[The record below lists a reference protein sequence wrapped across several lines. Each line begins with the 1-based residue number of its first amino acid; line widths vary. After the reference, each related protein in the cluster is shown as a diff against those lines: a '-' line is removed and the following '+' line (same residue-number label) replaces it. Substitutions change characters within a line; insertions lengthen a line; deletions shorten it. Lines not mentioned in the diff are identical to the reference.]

1 MAHEHLQAAI
11 EHARRGDMAAA
22 YEHARQ
28 ELIESPGYVPAWLLM
43 SRLVD
48 DRRRKREC
56 LERALALDPQCQAAH
71 DGLADLRL
79 ADTLGTPW
87 APQYVA
93 PYQLGNYLVDKG
105 VITAEQLEQAV
116 LEQRVHAAQGEERP
130 RLGDT
135 LVRLGILTPRAL
147 ARAMMQQQEERLSP
161 RTGWSISLIGE
172 FLVAE
177 GAITPQQ
184 LEDTLAEQIQQR
196 SAGRP
201 APLGRLLLL
210 HSYLSIATLQRAL
223 ARQREES
230 KGEQTRMID

>member
-11 EHARRGDMAAA
+11 EHARRGDLAAA
-22 YEHARQ
+22 YEQARQ

-56 LERALALDPQCQAAH
+56 LERALALDPECRAAR

-93 PYQLGNYLVDKG
+93 PYQLGDYLVDKG
-105 VITAEQLEQAV
+105 LITAAQLEQATV
-116 LEQRVHAAQGEERP
+116 EQRVRAAGGEVRP
-130 RLGDT
+130 RLSDT
-135 LVRLGILTPRAL
+135 LVRLGILTPRVL
-147 ARAMMQQQEERLSP
+147 AQAMMQQQEERLSP
-161 RTGWSISLIGE
+161 RSGWPLSLIGE
-172 FLVAE
+172 YLVAE
-177 GAITPQQ
+177 GVITPQQ

-210 HSYLSIATLQRAL
+210 HNYLSLSTLQRVL

-230 KGEQTRMID
+230 KGEQSRMID